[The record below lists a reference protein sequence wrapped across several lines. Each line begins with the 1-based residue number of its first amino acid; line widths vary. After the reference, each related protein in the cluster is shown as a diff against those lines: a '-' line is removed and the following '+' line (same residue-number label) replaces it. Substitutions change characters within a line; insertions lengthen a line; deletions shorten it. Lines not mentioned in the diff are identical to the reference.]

1 MGHGHILT
9 EAHRAL
15 VKRLEAGTAA
25 FPEPEEPRAR
35 EAWKEILEIL
45 FTPEEAALASRMPVK
60 PASLEQLT
68 IHFKIKPEE
77 LKARLDKMCDKAL
90 IVDLINPETGQAVY
104 VLSPPIVGFVEFSMM
119 RAHDSMPKKQLA
131 EAFEAYMHGDD
142 TFVREVFAGKT
153 TIGRTLVH
161 ETALGE
167 ESLPEVLDWERATAI
182 IENASAI
189 AVSLCYCR
197 HKNFHLGSSCAAP
210 LENCLSIN
218 SGADFVIRRSF
229 GRALGTTE
237 ALEILHAARENG
249 LVHIADNVAQSPA
262 YICSCCGCCCG
273 QLQTINR
280 YSLPAVTPSG
290 FSAACDRQLCTG
302 CSRCSKACPIAAITM
317 TAPGPETHPAGK
329 PVSAIDADRCIG
341 CGICAHTCSSG
352 AMTMVRRSRQPR
364 IPRNSLEK
372 VIRMMLERGRLPHLL
387 FDQSMGRSSYFL
399 NRLLAAL
406 CALPPIEKMLASE
419 QLQSRFVRFVLSR
432 VQNPAGYGNKHGTH
446 ASL

>member
-1 MGHGHILT
+1 MGHGNVLT

-15 VKRLEAGTAA
+15 VRRLEAGTAA
-25 FPEPEEPRAR
+25 LPEPEDPRAR

-68 IHFKIKPEE
+68 IHFKIRPEE

-90 IVDLINPETGQAVY
+90 IADLVNPETGQAVY

-229 GRALGTTE
+229 GRALGTAE

-273 QLQTINR
+273 QLQAINR
-280 YSLPAVTPSG
+280 YALPAVTPSG
-290 FSAACDRQLCTG
+290 FSASWSGQHCSG
-302 CSRCSKACPIAAITM
+302 CSQCSQACPVGAITM
-317 TAPGPETHPAGK
+317 TAQSAQTQASGK
-329 PVSAIDADRCIG
+329 PLPVIDAERCIG
-341 CGICAHTCSSG
+341 CGICAYTCG
-352 AMTMVRRSRQPR
+352 KKALTMVRRTRQPR
-364 IPRNSLEK
+364 IPENSLEK

-387 FDQSMGRSSYFL
+387 FDQSMGRSSRFL
-399 NRLLAAL
+399 NRLIAAL
-406 CALPPIEKMLASE
+406 CALPPMERLLAGE

-432 VQNPAGYGNKHGTH
+432 IKDPTV
-446 ASL
+446 